1 MQGEADIMTE
11 SLSVLSTYP
20 FSTTDL
26 AELRAAAQTDVLCVA
41 TKEGLLSRLPDT
53 EILCSYW
60 IPDNWRDL
68 APNLRWFQV
77 AGGGIDSLRGT
88 GLLDAHSDVLVTTAV
103 GIHSLTVGEYVFGSM
118 LMFNRSWP
126 QMVRLQDQ
134 RLWPQSPNWYK
145 LEGRELFDQTLG
157 IVGLGH
163 IGRRVAQL
171 GKAFGMRVLATRR
184 SIQTVEQGA
193 QDAYV
198 DVTYPIKMLK
208 TMLSQCDYVVLAVPL
223 TPETK
228 NVIGEAELR
237 VMKSNAYLVNVARG
251 QIVNE
256 KSLIRALKERWIG
269 GAGIDVTEK
278 EPLPPDSPFFTLP
291 NVVLTPHIAGE
302 SIHYGKRL
310 TALFADNLQRYRAGE
325 PLRNRYDPI
334 RGY

>member
-1 MQGEADIMTE
+1 MTQP
-11 SLSVLSTYP
+11 SSVLSTYP
-20 FSTTDL
+20 FSTNDL
-26 AELRAAAQTDVLCVA
+26 AVLRAAAQTDVRCVT
-41 TKEGLLSRLPDT
+41 TKEGLLSRLPDA
-53 EILCSYW
+53 EVLCSYW
-60 IPDNWRDL
+60 IPGNWREL
-68 APNLRWFQV
+68 APKLRWLQV
-77 AGGGIDSLRGT
+77 ASGGIDSLRGT
-88 GLLDAHSDVLVTTAV
+88 GLLDPHSDVLVTTAV

-134 RLWPQSPNWYK
+134 HVWPQSPNWYK

-171 GKAFGMRVLATRR
+171 AKAFGMRVLATRR
-184 SIQTVEQGA
+184 SVQTIEQGTE
-193 QDAYV
+193 DAYV
-198 DVTYPIKMLK
+198 DVTYPIKMLQ

-228 NVIGEAELR
+228 KLIGEAELR
-237 VMKSNAYLVNVARG
+237 VMKSTAYLVNVARG
-251 QIVNE
+251 QVVDE
-256 KSLIRALKERWIG
+256 KCLIRALKERWIG

-278 EPLPPDSPFFTLP
+278 EPLPPDSPLFSLP
-291 NVVLTPHIAGE
+291 GVILTPHISGE
-302 SIHYGKRL
+302 SIRYGKRL
-310 TALFADNLQRYRAGE
+310 TALFADNLRRYCAGE

>member
-1 MQGEADIMTE
+1 MTQHF
-11 SLSVLSTYP
+11 SVLSTYP

-26 AELRAAAQTDVLCVA
+26 EELRVAAQTDVLCVT
-41 TKEGLLSRLPDT
+41 TKEGLSSRLPDA

-60 IPDNWRDL
+60 IPDNWREL
-68 APNLRWFQV
+68 APKLRWFQV
-77 AGGGIDSLRGT
+77 AGGGIDNLRAT

-118 LMFNRSWP
+118 LMFNRSWT

-134 RLWPQSPNWYK
+134 QIWPQSPNWYK
-145 LEGRELFDQTLG
+145 LERRELFDQTLG

-184 SIQTVEQGA
+184 SQQTVERGTE
-193 QDAYV
+193 DGNV

-208 TMLSQCDYVVLAVPL
+208 TMLPQCDYVVLAVPL
-223 TPETK
+223 TAETK
-228 NVIGEAELR
+228 NLIGEAELR
-237 VMKSNAYLVNVARG
+237 VMKPNAYLVNVARG
-251 QIVNE
+251 QIIDE

-278 EPLPPDSPFFTLP
+278 EPLPPDNPLFKLP
-291 NVVLTPHIAGE
+291 NVILTPHISGE

-310 TALFADNLQRYRAGE
+310 TALFADNLRSYRAGE
-325 PLRNRYDPI
+325 PLRNRYDPA

>member
-1 MQGEADIMTE
+1 MTQE
-11 SLSVLSTYP
+11 FGVLSTYP
-20 FSTTDL
+20 FSTTDQE
-26 AELRAAAQTDVLCVA
+26 ELRAAAQAKVLCVT
-41 TKEGLLSRLPDT
+41 TKEGLLSRLPEA

-60 IPDNWRDL
+60 IPDNWREL

-77 AGGGIDSLRGT
+77 AGAGVDGLRGT
-88 GLLDAHSDVLVTTAV
+88 GLLDAQSDVLVTTAV

-134 RLWPQSPNWYK
+134 HIWPQSPNWYK
-145 LEGRELFDQTLG
+145 LERRELFDQTLG

-171 GKAFGMRVLATRR
+171 GKAFGMRVLATKR

-193 QDAYV
+193 EDANV
-198 DVTYPIKMLK
+198 DQLYPMRMLK
-208 TMLSQCDYVVLAVPL
+208 IMLAQCDYVVLAVPL
-223 TPETK
+223 TAETK
-228 NVIGEAELR
+228 KLIGEAELR
-237 VMKSNAYLVNVARG
+237 AMKSHAYLVNVARG
-251 QIVNE
+251 QIVDE
-256 KSLIRALKERWIG
+256 KVLIRALKERWIG

-278 EPLPPDSPFFTLP
+278 EPLPSNSPLYTLP
-291 NVVLTPHIAGE
+291 NVILTPHISGE

-310 TALFADNLQRYRAGE
+310 TALFADNLRRYRAGE
-325 PLRNRYDPI
+325 PLRNRYDPA

>member
-1 MQGEADIMTE
+1 MTQP
-11 SLSVLSTYP
+11 SIVLSTYP

-26 AELRAAAQTDVLCVA
+26 AELRAAAQTDVLCVT
-41 TKEGLLSRLPDT
+41 TKEGLTSHLPEA

-60 IPDNWRDL
+60 IPSDWRES
-68 APNLRWFQV
+68 APKLRWLQV
-77 AGGGIDSLRGT
+77 PSGGVDNLRGT
-88 GLLDAHSDVLVTTAV
+88 GLLDVHSDVLVTTAV
-103 GIHSLTVGEYVFGSM
+103 GIHSLTVGEYVFGSI
-118 LMFNRSWP
+118 LMFNRSWQ

-134 RLWPQSPNWYK
+134 HIWPQSPNWYK

-184 SIQTVEQGA
+184 SVQTVEQEAG
-193 QDAYV
+193 DGYT
-198 DVTYPIKMLK
+198 DVTYPIKMLH
-208 TMLSQCDYVVLAVPL
+208 TMLSQCDYVVLTVPL

-228 NVIGEAELR
+228 KLIGEAELR

-251 QIVNE
+251 QIIDE
-256 KSLIRALKERWIG
+256 KSLVRALKERWIG

-278 EPLPPDSPFFTLP
+278 EPLPTDSPLYSLP
-291 NVVLTPHIAGE
+291 NVILTPHISGE

-325 PLRNRYDPI
+325 SLRNRYDPI